1 LQDSKEQ
8 GEQADEMFDSLRN
21 RLDNIFGKL
30 RDRGKLT
37 EQDITEATREV
48 RRALLEGDVNYK
60 VVKDL
65 VDRIRERALGKSVLE
80 SITPAQQVQ
89 AIVYEEITALMGG
102 KTRGGL
108 DYAPM
113 PPTKC
118 LLVGLQGAGKTTSCV
133 KIAKGISGRHKPLVI
148 ACDLKR
154 PAAVEQLSILAT
166 QAGIG
171 FFGPEPGEKD
181 VISLVKKATEYAR
194 DRLYDVLLFDTA
206 GRLHMDEDLMTE
218 LEEMKKE
225 LKPREILLVLDAM
238 TGQEAVDVAKS
249 FHERLGLTGLVM
261 TKLDG
266 DARGGALLS
275 AKAVADVPVKFVGT
289 GERIEDL
296 EAFDAGR
303 MAQRILGMGD
313 VAGLAEKVR
322 QATEGADVE
331 QMARSLKKGR
341 FTLEDMLQQIRQLQK
356 MGPLDKVI
364 DMIPGANRIK
374 GLANAEVDPSRIK
387 RIEAVILSMTPEE
400 RKNPKII
407 KGSRRR
413 RIARGSGTTV
423 QTVNQVLAQH
433 KQMQE
438 LMKRF
443 GKNGKKMKLPGG
455 LPF

>member
-1 LQDSKEQ
+1 
-8 GEQADEMFDSLRN
+8 MFDSLRN
-21 RLDNIFGKL
+21 RLESVFGKL
-30 RDRGKLT
+30 RNRGKLT
-37 EQDITEATREV
+37 EQDVTEAAREI

-65 VDRIRERALGKSVLE
+65 VGRIRERALGKAVLE

-89 AIVYEEITALMGG
+89 AIIFEEMTELMGG
-102 KTRGGL
+102 KTKGGL
-108 DYAPM
+108 DYSPQ
-113 PPTKC
+113 PPTRC

-133 KIAKGISGRHKPLVI
+133 KIAKNISGRHKPLVV

-154 PAAVEQLSILAT
+154 PAAVEQLSILAN
-166 QAGIG
+166 QENIG
-171 FFGPEPGEKD
+171 FYGPEPGEKD
-181 VISLVKKATEYAR
+181 VVSLVKRADEYAR
-194 DRLYDVLLFDTA
+194 QRLYDVLLFDTA
-206 GRLHMDEDLMTE
+206 GRLHMDEELMTE
-218 LEEMKKE
+218 LEDLRRE
-225 LKPREILLVLDAM
+225 LQPQEILLVLDAM
-238 TGQEAVDVAKS
+238 TGQEAVDVAKV

-275 AKAVADVPVKFVGT
+275 ARAVVEVPVKYVGT
-289 GERIEDL
+289 GERPEDL
-296 EAFDAGR
+296 EPFDAGR

-322 QATEGADVE
+322 QAAEGTNVE
-331 QMARSLKKGR
+331 EMAKSLRKGR
-341 FTLEDMLQQIRQLQK
+341 FDMEDLLQQIRQLRK

-364 DMIPGANRIK
+364 EMIPGANRLK
-374 GLANAEVDPSRIK
+374 GLTDAEVDQNRIK

-400 RKNPKII
+400 RRNPKII

-413 RIARGSGTTV
+413 RIAKGSGTTV
-423 QTVNQVLAQH
+423 QVVNQVLAQH

-443 GKNGKKMKLPGG
+443 GKGGKKMKLPGG
-455 LPF
+455 FPF

>member
-1 LQDSKEQ
+1 
-8 GEQADEMFDSLRN
+8 MFDSLRN
-21 RLDNIFGKL
+21 RLENVFGKL

-37 EQDITEATREV
+37 EQDVTEATREV

-65 VDRIRERALGKSVLE
+65 VARIRERALGKSVLE

-89 AIVYEEITALMGG
+89 AIVFEEMTELMGG
-102 KTRGGL
+102 KKTRGL
-108 DYAPM
+108 DYAPK
-113 PPTKC
+113 PPTCC

-133 KIAKGISGRHKPLVI
+133 KIAKNISRRHKPLVV

-154 PAAVEQLSILAT
+154 PAAVEQLSILAER
-166 QAGIG
+166 AGIG
-171 FFGPEPGEKD
+171 FFGPEPGETD
-181 VISLVKKATEYAR
+181 VVSLVNRASEYAR
-194 DRLYDVLLFDTA
+194 ERLYDVLLFDTA

-218 LEEMKKE
+218 LEDLKKALE
-225 LKPREILLVLDAM
+225 PREVLLVLDAM
-238 TGQEAVDVAKS
+238 TGQEAVDVATA
-249 FHERLGLTGLVM
+249 FHDRLGLTGLVM

-275 AKAVADVPVKFVGT
+275 ARAVADVPVKFVGT

-322 QATEGADVE
+322 EASEGADVE
-331 QMARSLKKGR
+331 EMAKSLRKGR
-341 FTLEDMLQQIRQLQK
+341 FTMEDLLQQIRQLRK

-364 DMIPGANRIK
+364 EMLPGANRLK
-374 GLANAEVDPSRIK
+374 GLADAEVDQNRIK

-400 RKNPKII
+400 RRNPKII

-413 RIARGSGTTV
+413 RIAKGSGTTV

-443 GKNGKKMKLPGG
+443 GKGGKNKKMKLPGG

>member
-1 LQDSKEQ
+1 
-8 GEQADEMFDSLRN
+8 MFDSLRN
-21 RLDNIFGKL
+21 RLENVFGKL

-37 EQDITEATREV
+37 EQDVTEATREV

-65 VDRIRERALGKSVLE
+65 VSRIRERALGKAVLE

-89 AIVYEEITALMGG
+89 TIVFEEMTELMGG

-108 DYAPM
+108 NYAPQ
-113 PPTKC
+113 PPTHC

-133 KIAKGISGRHKPLVI
+133 KIAKNISGRHKPLVV

-154 PAAVEQLSILAT
+154 PAAVEQLSILAD

-181 VISLVKKATEYAR
+181 VVSLVKRAVEYAR
-194 DRLYDVLLFDTA
+194 QRLYDVLLFDTA
-206 GRLHMDEDLMTE
+206 GRLHMDENLMAE
-218 LEEMKKE
+218 LEHMKSE
-225 LKPREILLVLDAM
+225 LEPREILLVLDAM
-238 TGQEAVDVAKS
+238 TGQEAVDVAKA
-249 FHERLGLTGLVM
+249 FHERLGLSGLVM

-275 AKAVADVPVKFVGT
+275 ARAVAEVPVKFVGT
-289 GERIEDL
+289 GERSEDL
-296 EAFDAGR
+296 EAFDAER

-313 VAGLAEKVR
+313 MAGLAEKVR
-322 QATEGADVE
+322 QATEDTDVE
-331 QMARSLKKGR
+331 EMTKSLRKGR
-341 FTLEDMLQQIRQLQK
+341 FSMEDLLQQIRQLRK

-364 DMIPGANRIK
+364 EMLPGANRLK
-374 GLANAEVDPSRIK
+374 GLADAEVDQDRIK

-400 RKNPKII
+400 RRNPKII

-443 GKNGKKMKLPGG
+443 GKGGKKMKLPGG

>member
-1 LQDSKEQ
+1 
-8 GEQADEMFDSLRN
+8 
-21 RLDNIFGKL
+21 
-30 RDRGKLT
+30 
-37 EQDITEATREV
+37 
-48 RRALLEGDVNYK
+48 
-60 VVKDL
+60 
-65 VDRIRERALGKSVLE
+65 
-80 SITPAQQVQ
+80 
-89 AIVYEEITALMGG
+89 
-102 KTRGGL
+102 
-108 DYAPM
+108 
-113 PPTKC
+113 
-118 LLVGLQGAGKTTSCV
+118 
-133 KIAKGISGRHKPLVI
+133 
-148 ACDLKR
+148 
-154 PAAVEQLSILAT
+154 LAS

-194 DRLYDVLLFDTA
+194 ERLYDVLLFDTA
-206 GRLHMDEDLMTE
+206 GRLHMDEDLMAE

-364 DMIPGANRIK
+364 DMIPGANRLK

>member
-1 LQDSKEQ
+1 
-8 GEQADEMFDSLRN
+8 
-21 RLDNIFGKL
+21 
-30 RDRGKLT
+30 
-37 EQDITEATREV
+37 
-48 RRALLEGDVNYK
+48 
-60 VVKDL
+60 
-65 VDRIRERALGKSVLE
+65 
-80 SITPAQQVQ
+80 
-89 AIVYEEITALMGG
+89 
-102 KTRGGL
+102 
-108 DYAPM
+108 
-113 PPTKC
+113 
-118 LLVGLQGAGKTTSCV
+118 
-133 KIAKGISGRHKPLVI
+133 
-148 ACDLKR
+148 
-154 PAAVEQLSILAT
+154 
-166 QAGIG
+166 
-171 FFGPEPGEKD
+171 
-181 VISLVKKATEYAR
+181 
-194 DRLYDVLLFDTA
+194 DTA
-206 GRLHMDEDLMTE
+206 GRLHMDEDLMAE

-364 DMIPGANRIK
+364 DMIPGANRLK

>member
-1 LQDSKEQ
+1 
-8 GEQADEMFDSLRN
+8 MFDSLRD
-21 RLDNIFGKL
+21 RLESVFGRL

-37 EQDITEATREV
+37 EQDVVDAAREV

-60 VVKDL
+60 VVKDV
-65 VDRIRERALGKSVLE
+65 VDRIRERALGKAVLE
-80 SITPAQQVQ
+80 SITPAQQVR
-89 AIVYEEITALMGG
+89 AIVYEEMTELMGG
-102 KTRGGL
+102 KAKGGL
-108 DYAPM
+108 DYAPQ

-118 LLVGLQGAGKTTSCV
+118 LVVGLQGAGKTTSCV
-133 KIAKGISGRHKPLVI
+133 KIAKNISNRHKPLVV

-154 PAAVEQLSILAT
+154 PAAVEQLSILAK

-171 FFGPEPGEKD
+171 FFGPETGEKD
-181 VISLVKKATEYAR
+181 VVPLVKRATEYAR
-194 DRLYDVLLFDTA
+194 ERLYDVLLFDTA

-218 LEEMKKE
+218 LEDMKSE
-225 LKPREILLVLDAM
+225 LEPGEILLILDAM
-238 TGQEAVDVAKS
+238 TGQEAVDVAAA

-266 DARGGALLS
+266 DARGGAILS
-275 AKAVADVPVKFVGT
+275 ARAVASVPVKFVGT

-296 EAFDAGR
+296 EHFDAAR

-322 QATEGADVE
+322 EATQGADVE
-331 QMARSLKKGR
+331 QMAKSLRKGR
-341 FTLEDMLQQIRQLQK
+341 FTMEDLLQQIRQLQK

-364 DMIPGANRIK
+364 EMIPGANRMK
-374 GLANAEVDPSRIK
+374 GLANAEADPSRVK

-400 RKNPKII
+400 RKDPKII

-443 GKNGKKMKLPGG
+443 GKGGKKMKLPGG
-455 LPF
+455 FPF

>member
-1 LQDSKEQ
+1 
-8 GEQADEMFDSLRN
+8 MFDSLRN
-21 RLDNIFGKL
+21 RLESVFGKL
-30 RDRGKLT
+30 RNRGKLT
-37 EQDITEATREV
+37 EQDVTEAAREV

-65 VDRIRERALGKSVLE
+65 VGRIRERALGKAVLE

-89 AIVYEEITALMGG
+89 AIIFEEMTELMGG
-102 KTRGGL
+102 KTKGGL
-108 DYAPM
+108 DYAPQ
-113 PPTKC
+113 PPTRC

-133 KIAKGISGRHKPLVI
+133 KIAKNISGRHKPLVV

-154 PAAVEQLSILAT
+154 PAAVEQLSILAN
-166 QAGIG
+166 QENIG
-171 FFGPEPGEKD
+171 FYGPEPGEKD
-181 VISLVKKATEYAR
+181 VVSLVKRADEYAR
-194 DRLYDVLLFDTA
+194 QRLYDVLLFDTA

-218 LEEMKKE
+218 LEDLKRE
-225 LKPREILLVLDAM
+225 LQPQEILLVLDAM
-238 TGQEAVDVAKS
+238 TGQEAVDVARA
-249 FHERLGLTGLVM
+249 FHERLELTGLVM

-275 AKAVADVPVKFVGT
+275 ARAVVEVPVKYVGT
-289 GERIEDL
+289 GERPEDL
-296 EAFDAGR
+296 EPFDAGR

-322 QATEGADVE
+322 QAAEGTNVE
-331 QMARSLKKGR
+331 EMARSLRKGR
-341 FTLEDMLQQIRQLQK
+341 FDMEDLLQQIRQLRK

-364 DMIPGANRIK
+364 EMIPGANRLK
-374 GLANAEVDPSRIK
+374 GLTDAEVDQNRIK

-400 RKNPKII
+400 RRNPKII

-413 RIARGSGTTV
+413 RIAKGSGTTV
-423 QTVNQVLAQH
+423 QVVNQVLAQH

-443 GKNGKKMKLPGG
+443 GKGGKKMKLPGG
-455 LPF
+455 FPF

>member
-1 LQDSKEQ
+1 
-8 GEQADEMFDSLRN
+8 MFDSLRN
-21 RLDNIFGKL
+21 RLESVFGKL
-30 RDRGKLT
+30 RNRGKLT
-37 EQDITEATREV
+37 EQDVTEAAREV

-65 VDRIRERALGKSVLE
+65 VGRIRERALGKAVLE

-89 AIVYEEITALMGG
+89 AIIFEEMTELMGG
-102 KTRGGL
+102 KTKGGL
-108 DYAPM
+108 DYAPQ
-113 PPTKC
+113 PPTRC

-133 KIAKGISGRHKPLVI
+133 KIAKNISGRHKPLVV

-154 PAAVEQLSILAT
+154 PAAVEQLSILAN
-166 QAGIG
+166 QENIG
-171 FFGPEPGEKD
+171 FYGPEPGEKD
-181 VISLVKKATEYAR
+181 VVSLVKRADEYAR
-194 DRLYDVLLFDTA
+194 QRLYDVLLFDTA

-218 LEEMKKE
+218 LEDLKRE
-225 LKPREILLVLDAM
+225 LQPQEILLVLDAM
-238 TGQEAVDVAKS
+238 TGQEAVDVARA

-275 AKAVADVPVKFVGT
+275 ARAVVEVPVKYVGT
-289 GERIEDL
+289 GERTEDL
-296 EAFDAGR
+296 EPFDAGR

-322 QATEGADVE
+322 QAAEGTNVE
-331 QMARSLKKGR
+331 EMARSLRKGR
-341 FTLEDMLQQIRQLQK
+341 FDMEDLLQQIRQLRK
-356 MGPLDKVI
+356 MGPLEKVI
-364 DMIPGANRIK
+364 EMIPGANRLK
-374 GLANAEVDPSRIK
+374 GLTDAEVDQNRIK

-400 RKNPKII
+400 RRNPKII

-413 RIARGSGTTV
+413 RIAKGSGTTV
-423 QTVNQVLAQH
+423 QVVNQVLAQH

-443 GKNGKKMKLPGG
+443 GKGGKKMKLPGG
-455 LPF
+455 FPF

>member
-1 LQDSKEQ
+1 
-8 GEQADEMFDSLRN
+8 MFDSLRN
-21 RLDNIFGKL
+21 RLESVFGKL
-30 RDRGKLT
+30 RNRGKLT
-37 EQDITEATREV
+37 EQDVTEAAREV

-65 VDRIRERALGKSVLE
+65 VGRIRERALGKAVLE

-89 AIVYEEITALMGG
+89 AIIFEEMTELMGG
-102 KTRGGL
+102 KTKGGL
-108 DYAPM
+108 DYAPQ
-113 PPTKC
+113 PPTRC

-133 KIAKGISGRHKPLVI
+133 KIAKNISGRHKPLVV

-154 PAAVEQLSILAT
+154 PAAVEQLSILAD
-166 QAGIG
+166 QENIG
-171 FFGPEPGEKD
+171 FYGPEPGEKD
-181 VISLVKKATEYAR
+181 VVSLVKRADEYAR
-194 DRLYDVLLFDTA
+194 QRLYDVLLFDTA

-218 LEEMKKE
+218 LEDLKRE
-225 LKPREILLVLDAM
+225 LQPQEILLVLDAM
-238 TGQEAVDVAKS
+238 TGQEAVDVAKA
-249 FHERLGLTGLVM
+249 FHERLELTGLVM

-275 AKAVADVPVKFVGT
+275 ARAVVEVPVKYVGT
-289 GERIEDL
+289 GERPEDL
-296 EAFDAGR
+296 EPFDAGR

-322 QATEGADVE
+322 QAAEGTNVE
-331 QMARSLKKGR
+331 EMARSLRKGR
-341 FTLEDMLQQIRQLQK
+341 FDMEDLLQQIRQLRK

-364 DMIPGANRIK
+364 EMIPGANRLK
-374 GLANAEVDPSRIK
+374 GLTDAEVDQNRIK

-400 RKNPKII
+400 RRNPKII

-413 RIARGSGTTV
+413 RIAKGSGTTV
-423 QTVNQVLAQH
+423 QVVNQVLAQH

-443 GKNGKKMKLPGG
+443 GKGGKKMKLPGG
-455 LPF
+455 FPF

>member
-1 LQDSKEQ
+1 
-8 GEQADEMFDSLRN
+8 MFDSLRN
-21 RLDNIFGKL
+21 RLESVFGKL

-37 EQDITEATREV
+37 EQDVTEAAREV

-65 VDRIRERALGKSVLE
+65 VGRIRERALGKAVLE

-89 AIVYEEITALMGG
+89 AIVFEEMTELMGG

-108 DYAPM
+108 DYASQ
-113 PPTKC
+113 PPTRC

-133 KIAKGISGRHKPLVI
+133 KIAKNISGRHKPLVV

-154 PAAVEQLSILAT
+154 PAAVQQLSILAD
-166 QAGIG
+166 QENIG
-171 FFGPEPGEKD
+171 FYGPEPGEKD
-181 VISLVKKATEYAR
+181 VVSLVKRADEYAR
-194 DRLYDVLLFDTA
+194 QRLYDVLLFDTA
-206 GRLHMDEDLMTE
+206 GRLHMDEDLMKE
-218 LEEMKKE
+218 LEDLKRE
-225 LKPREILLVLDAM
+225 LQPREILLVLDAM
-238 TGQEAVDVAKS
+238 TGQEAVDVAKA
-249 FHERLGLTGLVM
+249 FHERLGLSGLVM

-275 AKAVADVPVKFVGT
+275 ARAVAEVPVKFVGT
-289 GERIEDL
+289 GERTEDL

-322 QATEGADVE
+322 QAAEGTDVE
-331 QMARSLKKGR
+331 EMAKSLRKGR
-341 FTLEDMLQQIRQLQK
+341 FDMSDLLQQIRQLRK

-364 DMIPGANRIK
+364 EMVPGANRLK
-374 GLANAEVDPSRIK
+374 GLADTEVDQDRIK

-400 RKNPKII
+400 RRNPKII

-413 RIARGSGTTV
+413 RIAKGSGTTV
-423 QTVNQVLAQH
+423 QAVNQVLAQH

-443 GKNGKKMKLPGG
+443 GKGGKRMKLPGG
-455 LPF
+455 FPF

>member
-1 LQDSKEQ
+1 
-8 GEQADEMFDSLRN
+8 MFDSLRN
-21 RLDNIFGKL
+21 RLESVFGKL
-30 RDRGKLT
+30 RNRGKLT
-37 EQDITEATREV
+37 EQDVTEAAREV

-65 VDRIRERALGKSVLE
+65 VARIRERALGKAVLE

-89 AIVYEEITALMGG
+89 AIIFEEMTELMGG
-102 KTRGGL
+102 KTKGGL
-108 DYAPM
+108 DYASQ
-113 PPTKC
+113 PPTRC

-133 KIAKGISGRHKPLVI
+133 KIAKNISGRHKPLVV

-154 PAAVEQLSILAT
+154 PAAVEQLSILAN
-166 QAGIG
+166 QESIG
-171 FFGPEPGEKD
+171 FYGPEPGEKD
-181 VISLVKKATEYAR
+181 VVALVKRADEYAR
-194 DRLYDVLLFDTA
+194 QRLYDVLLFDTA
-206 GRLHMDEDLMTE
+206 GRLHMDEALMTE
-218 LEEMKKE
+218 LEDLKRV

-238 TGQEAVDVAKS
+238 TGQEAVEVAKA

-275 AKAVADVPVKFVGT
+275 ARAVADVPVKFVGT
-289 GERIEDL
+289 GERTEDL

-322 QATEGADVE
+322 QAAEGTDVE
-331 QMARSLKKGR
+331 EMAKSLRKGR
-341 FTLEDMLQQIRQLQK
+341 FDMEDLLQQIRQLRK

-364 DMIPGANRIK
+364 EMIPGANRLK
-374 GLANAEVDPSRIK
+374 GLADTEVDQDRIK

-400 RKNPKII
+400 RRNPKII

-413 RIARGSGTTV
+413 RIAKGSGTTV
-423 QTVNQVLAQH
+423 QNVNQVLAQH

-443 GKNGKKMKLPGG
+443 GKGGKRMKLPGG
-455 LPF
+455 FPF

>member
-1 LQDSKEQ
+1 
-8 GEQADEMFDSLRN
+8 MFDSLRN
-21 RLDNIFGKL
+21 RLESVFGKL
-30 RDRGKLT
+30 RNRGKLT
-37 EQDITEATREV
+37 EQDVTEAAREV

-65 VDRIRERALGKSVLE
+65 VGRIRERALGKAVLE

-89 AIVYEEITALMGG
+89 AIIFEEMTELMGG
-102 KTRGGL
+102 KTKGGL
-108 DYAPM
+108 DYAPQ
-113 PPTKC
+113 PPTRC

-133 KIAKGISGRHKPLVI
+133 KIAKNISGRHKPLVV

-154 PAAVEQLSILAT
+154 PAAVEQLSILAN
-166 QAGIG
+166 QENIG
-171 FFGPEPGEKD
+171 FYGPEPGEKD
-181 VISLVKKATEYAR
+181 VVSLVKRADEYAR
-194 DRLYDVLLFDTA
+194 QRLYDVLLFDTA

-218 LEEMKKE
+218 LEDLKRE
-225 LKPREILLVLDAM
+225 LQPQEILLVLDAM
-238 TGQEAVDVAKS
+238 TGQEAVDVARA

-275 AKAVADVPVKFVGT
+275 ARAVVEVPVKYVGT
-289 GERIEDL
+289 GERTEDL
-296 EAFDAGR
+296 EPFDAGR

-322 QATEGADVE
+322 QAAEGTNVE
-331 QMARSLKKGR
+331 EMARSLRKGR
-341 FTLEDMLQQIRQLQK
+341 FDMEDLLQQIRQLRK

-364 DMIPGANRIK
+364 EMIPGANRLK
-374 GLANAEVDPSRIK
+374 GLTDAEVDQNRIK

-400 RKNPKII
+400 RRNPKII

-413 RIARGSGTTV
+413 RIAKGSGTTV
-423 QTVNQVLAQH
+423 QVVNQVLAQH

-443 GKNGKKMKLPGG
+443 GKGGKKMKLPGG
-455 LPF
+455 FPF

>member
-1 LQDSKEQ
+1 
-8 GEQADEMFDSLRN
+8 MFDSLRN
-21 RLDNIFGKL
+21 RLESVFGKL

-37 EQDITEATREV
+37 EQDITETAREV

-65 VDRIRERALGKSVLE
+65 VGRIRERALGKAVLE

-89 AIVYEEITALMGG
+89 AIVFEEMTELMGG

-108 DYAPM
+108 DYAPQ
-113 PPTKC
+113 PPTRC
-118 LLVGLQGAGKTTSCV
+118 LLVGLQGAGKTTTCV
-133 KIAKGISGRHKPLVI
+133 KIAKNISGRHKPLVV

-154 PAAVEQLSILAT
+154 PAAVQQLSILAE
-166 QAGIG
+166 QENIG
-171 FFGPEPGEKD
+171 FYGPEPGEKD
-181 VISLVKKATEYAR
+181 VVSLVKRADEYAR
-194 DRLYDVLLFDTA
+194 QRLYDVLLFDTA
-206 GRLHMDEDLMTE
+206 GRLHMDEALMTE
-218 LEEMKKE
+218 LEDLKRE
-225 LKPREILLVLDAM
+225 LQPREILLVLDAM
-238 TGQEAVDVAKS
+238 TGQEAVDVAKA

-275 AKAVADVPVKFVGT
+275 ARAVVEVPVKFVGT
-289 GERIEDL
+289 GERTEDL

-322 QATEGADVE
+322 QATEGTDIE
-331 QMARSLKKGR
+331 KMATALRKGR
-341 FTLEDMLQQIRQLQK
+341 FDMEDLLQQIRQLRK
-356 MGPLDKVI
+356 MGPLDKVLE
-364 DMIPGANRIK
+364 MIPGANRLK
-374 GLANAEVDPSRIK
+374 GLADTDVDQDRIK
-387 RIEAVILSMTPEE
+387 RIEAIILSMTPEE
-400 RKNPKII
+400 RRNPKII

-413 RIARGSGTTV
+413 RIAKGSGTTV
-423 QTVNQVLAQH
+423 QAVNQVLAQH

-443 GKNGKKMKLPGG
+443 GKGGKRMKLPGG
-455 LPF
+455 FPF

>member
-1 LQDSKEQ
+1 
-8 GEQADEMFDSLRN
+8 MFDSLRN
-21 RLDNIFGKL
+21 RLESVFGKL
-30 RDRGKLT
+30 RNRGKLT
-37 EQDITEATREV
+37 EQDVTEAAREV

-65 VDRIRERALGKSVLE
+65 VGRIRERALGKAVLE

-89 AIVYEEITALMGG
+89 AIIFEEMTELMGG
-102 KTRGGL
+102 KTKGGL
-108 DYAPM
+108 DYAPQ
-113 PPTKC
+113 PPTRC

-133 KIAKGISGRHKPLVI
+133 KIAKNISGRHKPLVV

-154 PAAVEQLSILAT
+154 PAAVEQLSILAD
-166 QAGIG
+166 QENIG
-171 FFGPEPGEKD
+171 FYGPEPGEKD
-181 VISLVKKATEYAR
+181 VVSLVKRADEYAR
-194 DRLYDVLLFDTA
+194 QRLYDVLLFDTA

-218 LEEMKKE
+218 LEDLKRE
-225 LKPREILLVLDAM
+225 LQPQEILLVLDAM
-238 TGQEAVDVAKS
+238 TGQEAVDVARA
-249 FHERLGLTGLVM
+249 FHERLELTGLVM

-275 AKAVADVPVKFVGT
+275 ARAVVEVPVKYVGT
-289 GERIEDL
+289 GERPEDL
-296 EAFDAGR
+296 EPFDAGR

-322 QATEGADVE
+322 QAAEGTNVE
-331 QMARSLKKGR
+331 EMARSLRKGR
-341 FTLEDMLQQIRQLQK
+341 FDMEDLLQQIRQLRK

-364 DMIPGANRIK
+364 EMIPGANRLK
-374 GLANAEVDPSRIK
+374 GLTDAEVDQNRIK

-400 RKNPKII
+400 RRNPKII

-413 RIARGSGTTV
+413 RIAKGSGTTV
-423 QTVNQVLAQH
+423 QVVNQVLAQH

-443 GKNGKKMKLPGG
+443 GKGGKKMKLPGG
-455 LPF
+455 FPF

>member
-1 LQDSKEQ
+1 
-8 GEQADEMFDSLRN
+8 MFDSLRN
-21 RLDNIFGKL
+21 RLESVFGKL
-30 RDRGKLT
+30 RNRGKLT
-37 EQDITEATREV
+37 EQDVTEAAREV

-65 VDRIRERALGKSVLE
+65 VGRIRERALGKAVLE

-89 AIVYEEITALMGG
+89 AIIFEEMTELMGG
-102 KTRGGL
+102 KTKGGL
-108 DYAPM
+108 DYAPQ
-113 PPTKC
+113 PPTRC

-133 KIAKGISGRHKPLVI
+133 KIAKNISGRHKPLVV

-154 PAAVEQLSILAT
+154 PAAVEQLSILAN
-166 QAGIG
+166 QENIG
-171 FFGPEPGEKD
+171 FYGPEPGEKD
-181 VISLVKKATEYAR
+181 VVSLVKRADEYAR
-194 DRLYDVLLFDTA
+194 QRLYDVLLFDTA

-218 LEEMKKE
+218 LEDLKRE
-225 LKPREILLVLDAM
+225 LQPQEILLVLDAM
-238 TGQEAVDVAKS
+238 TGQEAVDVARA
-249 FHERLGLTGLVM
+249 FHERLELTGLVM

-275 AKAVADVPVKFVGT
+275 ARAVVEVPVKYVGT
-289 GERIEDL
+289 GERTEDL
-296 EAFDAGR
+296 EPFDAGR

-322 QATEGADVE
+322 QAAEGTNVE
-331 QMARSLKKGR
+331 EMARSLRKGR
-341 FTLEDMLQQIRQLQK
+341 FDMEDLLQQIRQLRK

-364 DMIPGANRIK
+364 EMIPGANRLK
-374 GLANAEVDPSRIK
+374 GLTDAEVDQNRIK

-400 RKNPKII
+400 RRNPKII

-413 RIARGSGTTV
+413 RIAKGSGTTV
-423 QTVNQVLAQH
+423 QVVNQVLAQH

-443 GKNGKKMKLPGG
+443 GKGGKKMKLPGG
-455 LPF
+455 FPF

>member
-1 LQDSKEQ
+1 
-8 GEQADEMFDSLRN
+8 MFDSLRN
-21 RLDNIFGKL
+21 RLESVFGKL
-30 RDRGKLT
+30 RNRGKLT
-37 EQDITEATREV
+37 EQDVTEAVREV

-65 VDRIRERALGKSVLE
+65 VGRIRERALGKAVLE

-89 AIVYEEITALMGG
+89 AIIFEEMTELMGG
-102 KTRGGL
+102 KTKGGL
-108 DYAPM
+108 DYAPQ
-113 PPTKC
+113 PPTRC

-133 KIAKGISGRHKPLVI
+133 KIAKNISGRHKPLVV

-154 PAAVEQLSILAT
+154 PAAVEQLSILAN
-166 QAGIG
+166 QENIG
-171 FFGPEPGEKD
+171 FYGPEPGEKD
-181 VISLVKKATEYAR
+181 VVSLVKRADEYAR
-194 DRLYDVLLFDTA
+194 QRLYDVLLFDTA

-218 LEEMKKE
+218 LEDLKRE
-225 LKPREILLVLDAM
+225 LQPQEILLVLDAM
-238 TGQEAVDVAKS
+238 TGQEAVDVARA

-275 AKAVADVPVKFVGT
+275 ARAVVEVPVKYVGT
-289 GERIEDL
+289 GERTEDL
-296 EAFDAGR
+296 EPFDAGR

-322 QATEGADVE
+322 QAAEGTNVE
-331 QMARSLKKGR
+331 EMARSLRKGR
-341 FTLEDMLQQIRQLQK
+341 FDMEDLLQQIRQLRK

-364 DMIPGANRIK
+364 EMIPGANRLK
-374 GLANAEVDPSRIK
+374 GLTDAEVDQNRIK

-400 RKNPKII
+400 RRNPKII

-413 RIARGSGTTV
+413 RIAKGSGTTV
-423 QTVNQVLAQH
+423 QVVNQVLAQH

-443 GKNGKKMKLPGG
+443 GKGGKKMKLPGG
-455 LPF
+455 FPF